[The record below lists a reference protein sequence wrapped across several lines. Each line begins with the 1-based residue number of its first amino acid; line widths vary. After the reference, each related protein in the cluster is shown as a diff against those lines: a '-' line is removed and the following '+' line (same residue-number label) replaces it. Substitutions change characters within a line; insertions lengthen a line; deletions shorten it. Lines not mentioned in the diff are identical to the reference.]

1 MNATACEP
9 CPQKSAEEDS
19 IIMEDF
25 LSPAVL
31 LSLRVSYKGFR
42 RYPAETVAPSR
53 EPRIALSQGERARWR
68 ETWSDARG

>member
-9 CPQKSAEEDS
+9 CPQKSAEED
-19 IIMEDF
+19 DC
-25 LSPAVL
+25 PAVL

>member
-1 MNATACEP
+1 
-9 CPQKSAEEDS
+9 
-19 IIMEDF
+19 
-25 LSPAVL
+25 
-31 LSLRVSYKGFR
+31 LRVSYKGFR